1 MTALKHIVAGTVAV
15 AALIAAGAVEARELQ
30 APSGGQVHALV
41 VGIDNYP
48 HVRTLKGALADA
60 ADLESTLRRAG
71 VSDVTRIPER
81 QATRAMVVAGMER
94 LVRQARPRDFVVIAF
109 AGHGTQVPERVKNSK
124 PDHLDEAYLLYDF
137 DPDRKTPEMIIGPEM
152 KHWLGQLEA
161 NGVDVLFIA
170 DTCYGGGMTR
180 NWDPRSGEL
189 SYRSPGAVAAAA
201 AAAAAA
207 NLSQT
212 IAKTTD
218 SFSDESTF
226 KRVTFL
232 AAVDKNTPAP
242 EVDIPG
248 QTTKRGALSYAVA
261 RAIDGLAGKS
271 ADGAV
276 SRDELFGHARQTVLQ
291 YSNNR
296 QIIVTEPAKAAG
308 ALETIVWRTAG
319 DSPIVPYAPN
329 NSPVGVAIVNGN
341 ESLSESDRIF
351 TPFTVV
357 GNASDAD
364 LVWDAGKKEALVA
377 GDVIAQDIG
386 ASDIPAVV
394 DRVRALTEIA
404 RLSAKSPQP
413 IEVLPNNRLHYDGE
427 RDVTFKASSAQG
439 KYAVLF
445 NIAGDGTVQFLF
457 PRFKDA
463 PQIKSDHWQVADP
476 PITVGKPYGS
486 DTVVIVTSDQR
497 LAELESVLSTLN
509 GTRAA
514 GKIPQL
520 LATSLSLPPAR
531 LGFASLFT
539 AAR

>member
-1 MTALKHIVAGTVAV
+1 MNALKHIAAGTVAV

-30 APSGGQVHALV
+30 APGGGQIHALV

-60 ADLESTLRRAG
+60 DDLESTLRRAG
-71 VSDVTRIPER
+71 VSDVNRIPER
-81 QATRAMVVAGMER
+81 QATRAAVVAGMER
-94 LVRQARPRDFVVIAF
+94 LVRQTRPRDFVVIAF

-137 DPDRKTPEMIIGPEM
+137 DPNRKTPEMIIGPEM

-170 DTCYGGGMTR
+170 DTCYGGGLTR
-180 NWDPRSGEL
+180 RWDPRSGEL
-189 SYRSPGAVAAAA
+189 TYRDPGAVAAAA

-212 IAKTTD
+212 SATAGD
-218 SFSDESTF
+218 SFRDESTF

-248 QTTKRGALSYAVA
+248 QATKRGALSYAVA
-261 RAIDGLAGKS
+261 RAMERLGGQR
-271 ADGAV
+271 ADAAI
-276 SRDELFGHARQTVLQ
+276 SRKELFEHARQTVLQ

-296 QIIVTEPAKAAG
+296 QIIVTEPTAAAG
-308 ALETIVWRTAG
+308 ALDTVVWRTAG
-319 DSPIVPYAPN
+319 DSPSVPDAPN
-329 NSPVGVAIVNGN
+329 NSPVRVAIVNGKA
-341 ESLSESDRIF
+341 LLAESDKIF
-351 TPFTVV
+351 TPFRIV

-377 GDVIAQDIG
+377 GDVIAHDIG

-404 RLSAKSPQP
+404 RLSAKSSQP
-413 IEVLPNNRLHYDGE
+413 LEVLPNNRLHFEGE
-427 RDVTFKASSAQG
+427 RVSFKASSAQG

-457 PRFKDA
+457 PRSTDA

-476 PITVGKPYGS
+476 PISVAKPYGS

-497 LAELESVLSTLN
+497 LAELESLLGRLN

-514 GKIPQL
+514 GKIPQVF
-520 LATSLSLPPAR
+520 AASLSLPPAR